1 MLFVLLLYLF
11 LLNLIKGGVI
21 LITCFLCFS
30 VSAIICKNSDYT
42 DTCTSIFLF
51 LGWIFSLFC
60 FVCALLEGIE

>member
-1 MLFVLLLYLF
+1 M
-11 LLNLIKGGVI
+11 IDISVI
-21 LITCFLCFS
+21 LTTCFLCFS